1 LPREAAVLR
10 KRQRRRTGG
19 LKIAPNLA
27 GMKTKK
33 IAARYLKATH
43 QAAPYNQACG
53 KRKFISDGAKCS
65 ALPAADPD
73 SN

>member
-1 LPREAAVLR
+1 LPQEAAVLR
-10 KRQRRRTGG
+10 KRRRQTGG
-19 LKIAPNLA
+19 LKFAPNLA

-33 IAARYLKATH
+33 SRRGTSRPRAR
-43 QAAPYNQACG
+43 AAPYNQACG
-53 KRKFISDGAKCS
+53 KRKFISEAANGS